1 MPGDYKGGWKS
12 PLSCPLV
19 AGASRGILP
28 GCRGERA
35 ATRSMTARSHLI
47 WCPKRR
53 RALGDAELRA
63 WVGETFRAIAEE
75 FGFAIDELAVEDDHV
90 HLFLEFPPKYSV
102 ARVVGILKSISASR
116 AFRQFP
122 GLRARFWSG
131 ELWEDGYA
139 VRTVGD
145 RVTADLIR
153 RYIKRHEQEQ
163 ATNQPELF

>member
-1 MPGDYKGGWKS
+1 MPWR
-12 PLSCPLV
+12 
-19 AGASRGILP
+19 ASSHAKYD
-28 GCRGERA
+28 CKY
-35 ATRSMTARSHLI
+35 HLI

-53 RALGDAELRA
+53 RPLGDADVRA
-63 WVGETFRAIAEE
+63 HLEATFRAIAEE
-75 FGFAIDELAVEDDHV
+75 FGFWIEELAIESDHV
-90 HLFLEFPPKYSV
+90 HVFLEFPPKYAI

-116 AFRQFP
+116 TFQQFP
-122 GLRARFWSG
+122 WLRRQYWSG

-153 RYIKRHEQEQ
+153 RYIKRHTEEQ

>member
-1 MPGDYKGGWKS
+1 MTWR
-12 PLSCPLV
+12 
-19 AGASRGILP
+19 ASSHAKYD
-28 GCRGERA
+28 CKY
-35 ATRSMTARSHLI
+35 HLI

-53 RALGDAELRA
+53 RTLGEADVREYIQR
-63 WVGETFRAIAEE
+63 TFHAIAEE
-75 FGFAIDELAVEDDHV
+75 FGFWIEELAIEEDHV
-90 HLFLEFPPKYSV
+90 HVFLEFPPKYAI

-116 AFRQFP
+116 TFQQFP
-122 GLRARFWSG
+122 WLRRKYWSG

-153 RYIKRHEQEQ
+153 RYIQRHTEEQ

>member
-1 MPGDYKGGWKS
+1 MPWR
-12 PLSCPLV
+12 
-19 AGASRGILP
+19 ASSHAKYD
-28 GCRGERA
+28 CKY
-35 ATRSMTARSHLI
+35 HLI

-53 RALGDAELRA
+53 RPRGDADVRA
-63 WVGETFRAIAEE
+63 YVETTFRAIAEE
-75 FGFAIDELAVEDDHV
+75 FGFWIEELAIESDHV
-90 HLFLEFPPKYSV
+90 HVFLEFPPKYAI

-116 AFRQFP
+116 TFQQFP
-122 GLRARFWSG
+122 WLRRQYWSG

-153 RYIKRHEQEQ
+153 RYIKRHTEEQ

>member
-1 MPGDYKGGWKS
+1 MSGTFYAKYDCKY
-12 PLSCPLV
+12 
-19 AGASRGILP
+19 
-28 GCRGERA
+28 
-35 ATRSMTARSHLI
+35 HLI

-53 RALGDAELRA
+53 RPLGDADVRA
-63 WVGETFRAIAEE
+63 YLEATFRAIAEE
-75 FGFAIDELAVEDDHV
+75 FGFWIEALAIESDHV
-90 HLFLEFPPKYSV
+90 HVFLEFPPKYAI

-116 AFRQFP
+116 TFQQFP
-122 GLRARFWSG
+122 WLRRKYWSG

-153 RYIKRHEQEQ
+153 RYIKRHTEEQ

>member
-1 MPGDYKGGWKS
+1 MPWR
-12 PLSCPLV
+12 
-19 AGASRGILP
+19 ASSHAKYD
-28 GCRGERA
+28 CKA
-35 ATRSMTARSHLI
+35 HLI

-90 HLFLEFPPKYSV
+90 HLCLEFPPKYSV

-153 RYIKRHEQEQ
+153 RDHQ
-163 ATNQPELF
+163 APRAGAGHQSAGAVLSDG

>member
-1 MPGDYKGGWKS
+1 MGWRTS
-12 PLSCPLV
+12 
-19 AGASRGILP
+19 
-28 GCRGERA
+28 
-35 ATRSMTARSHLI
+35 SHAKYDCKYHVV

-53 RALGDAELRA
+53 RWLADPEIRTY
-63 WVGETFRAIAEE
+63 VTETFRVIAEE
-75 FGFAIDELAVEDDHV
+75 FGFWIEELAIEEDHV
-90 HLFLEFPPKYSV
+90 HVFLEFPPKYSI

-116 AFRQFP
+116 TFHQFP
-122 GLRARFWSG
+122 WLRRTFWSG

-153 RYIKRHEQEQ
+153 RYIRRHDDEQ

>member
-1 MPGDYKGGWKS
+1 MTWR
-12 PLSCPLV
+12 
-19 AGASRGILP
+19 ASSHAKYD
-28 GCRGERA
+28 CKY
-35 ATRSMTARSHLI
+35 HLI

-53 RALGDAELRA
+53 RTLGDADVREYIQ
-63 WVGETFRAIAEE
+63 GTFHAIAEE
-75 FGFAIDELAVEDDHV
+75 FGFWIEELAIEEDHV
-90 HLFLEFPPKYSV
+90 HVFLEFPPKYAI

-116 AFRQFP
+116 TFHEFP
-122 GLRARFWSG
+122 WLRRKFWSG

-153 RYIKRHEQEQ
+153 RYIKRHTEEQ